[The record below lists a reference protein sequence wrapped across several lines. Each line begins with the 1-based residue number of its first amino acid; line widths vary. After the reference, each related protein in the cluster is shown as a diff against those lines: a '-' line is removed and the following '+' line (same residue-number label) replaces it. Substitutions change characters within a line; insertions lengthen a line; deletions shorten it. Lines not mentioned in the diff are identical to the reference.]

1 MTQPLDANGA
11 PAPVIPLPAAR
22 TAVLKETADSLGDLL
37 AARQLRLRFSIERSE
52 GPDRVVIELI
62 DDRNGAVVRRIPPE
76 RLLHIV
82 SGMEELA
89 GLVVDARTR

>member
-1 MTQPLDANGA
+1 MTQPLDANGV

-37 AARQLRLRFSIERSE
+37 ASRQLRLRFSVERDD
-52 GPDRVVIELI
+52 GPDRVVIELV
-62 DDRNGAVVRRIPPE
+62 DDRDGAVVRRIPPE

-82 SGMEELA
+82 SGIEELA
-89 GLVVDARTR
+89 GLVVDARAR

>member
-1 MTQPLDANGA
+1 MTQPLDANGV

-37 AARQLRLRFSIERSE
+37 ASRQLRLRFSVEHGD
-52 GPDRVVIELI
+52 GPDRVVIELV
-62 DDRNGAVVRRIPPE
+62 DERDGAVVRRIPPE

-82 SGMEELA
+82 SGIEQLA
-89 GLVVDARTR
+89 GLVVDARAR